1 MRMVES
7 LMHFKFS
14 KKPTNFNLVVLDHKF
29 KDLFV

>member
-1 MRMVES
+1 MCMVE
-7 LMHFKFS
+7 LLVDFKFS